1 MENKLIFTT
10 EFAMK
15 KSVYSFLFILL
26 TAIITSCSGF
36 NQEFSSVSFQLPDEV
51 VSICKAGTSEAGEDN
66 VYTCTV
72 KVTGDYNSIYPFYF
86 NNQDA
91 VGNAVFTIDAIPLNS
106 VIRVSFEIS
115 HYGKIIY
122 QGMSEKM
129 SVQNSDNYLNIEL
142 SKVNPDVDYSTV
154 EPGDI
159 ILIDGT
165 ICKADDYDSS
175 TMKAAAVIC
184 TAKTAD
190 RPALGIGIPY
200 KSPGGTENYYKY
212 EEDRWW
218 GPTNGSTYPGFEGN
232 ADGTDGYMNG
242 NNAEGKTQL
251 DLVNEW
257 INSSLESYS
266 LSKFPPFYYASKF
279 GVYQGNVFTDGWF
292 IPTIAECNAIYANK
306 AALDTSLGKI
316 KSDLKF
322 ETNGFWTAN
331 YCSTA
336 NAGQSQAY
344 FFSFYYGYATPTVV
358 HNNNSNYYKFLVI
371 REFK

>member
-1 MENKLIFTT
+1 
-10 EFAMK
+10 MK
-15 KSVYSFLFILL
+15 KSIYSFLFILL

-51 VSICKAGTSEAGEDN
+51 VSICKAGGSEAGKDN

-91 VGNAVFTIDAIPLNS
+91 VENAVFTIDAITLNS
-106 VIRVSFEIS
+106 VIHVSFEIS

-142 SKVNPDVDYSTV
+142 SKVNPDVDYSTA

-165 ICKADDYDSS
+165 ICKADDYDGS
-175 TMKAAAVIC
+175 KIAAAVIC

-200 KSPGGTENYYKY
+200 KSSTGTVNYYKY
-212 EEDRWW
+212 EKSIYW
-218 GPTNGSTYPGFEGN
+218 GPTNGSTYSLFFGNDEG
-232 ADGTDGYMNG
+232 TEGYMNG
-242 NNAEGKTQL
+242 NNTDGKTQL
-251 DLVNEW
+251 QLVNEW

-266 LSKFPPFYYASKF
+266 LSDFPPFYYASKF
-279 GVYQGNVFTDGWF
+279 GDYQENVFTDGWF
-292 IPTIAECNAIYANK
+292 IPTIAECNAIRENK
-306 AALDTSLGKI
+306 DTLDISLGKI
-316 KSDLKF
+316 KSDLIF
-322 ETNGFWTAN
+322 GQDGFWTAN
-331 YCSTA
+331 YCSTSS
-336 NAGQSQAY
+336 GDGLSQAY
-344 FFSFYYGYATPTVV
+344 YFSFLWGTATPTVV
-358 HNNNSNYYKFLVI
+358 HSSNTTTYKFLVI